1 MRPKADRV
9 DRLPRP
15 ELPREGSV
23 ASAADARAAVAERCE
38 AHRRWVADDGDVA
51 CRGID

>member
-1 MRPKADRV
+1 MRPKTDLPDRLSRTALPKEPGV
-9 DRLPRP
+9 DR
-15 ELPREGSV
+15 
-23 ASAADARAAVAERCE
+23 AADARAAVAERSE